1 MSNIYFYPAIFHHED
16 SGYSVVV
23 PDLPG
28 CMTQG
33 DTLEEALAMAEDA
46 IGLYLEERAPADY
59 PRASEPNDITPSGNS
74 FVMMVQFNKLAYDRK
89 YSTQAV
95 KKTLSI
101 PKWLNTLALEK
112 NINFSNVL
120 QNALRRE
127 LGIA

>member
-46 IGLYLEERAPADY
+46 IGLYLEELAPADY
-59 PRASEPNDITPSGNS
+59 PHASEPNDITPSGNS